1 MREGAPRGDIND
13 GEPGGV
19 SGLHAGP
26 FRFYHLAVRFSTT
39 VVLVHRGRQA
49 EAAREKARRGVD
61 AHDLLVWFG
70 FGGDGSVV
78 EVYTGYRSRSYR
90 SHGVRFRGHTR

>member
-1 MREGAPRGDIND
+1 
-13 GEPGGV
+13 
-19 SGLHAGP
+19 
-26 FRFYHLAVRFSTT
+26 
-39 VVLVHRGRQA
+39 
-49 EAAREKARRGVD
+49 
-61 AHDLLVWFG
+61 LVWFG